1 MDTIETIDKK
11 IEYLKNLIIDW
22 NFEST
27 TRELYEA
34 KIQNLEAEKAFL
46 TELRG

>member
-22 NFEST
+22 NLESS

-34 KIQNLEAEKAFL
+34 KIENLVAEKAFL
-46 TELRG
+46 TEVKG